1 LTSAVIAAANVQ
13 SALEQLWAHR
23 LRSLLTVLG
32 IIIAVTS
39 TITVVGVIQGFT
51 RYVAEFLQGLG
62 TNAMWVS
69 PERPAGEA
77 GKRLGRIE
85 LDERD
90 IAAIEQDCPA
100 IRRVSAL
107 VRPPNLMLQ
116 YGRDELSVPVEGASA
131 EYHAIRNFH
140 VDLGRTFSIVDIEQG
155 HHVCILG
162 REVLRKLNL
171 DEGIVGQSVL
181 LAGRRFR
188 VVGLLQEKGS
198 FLGNSQ
204 DNIVLI
210 PYTMALKLYP
220 VFRRSLAVTAQAV
233 SEQAVPEARAQIV
246 NLLRRRHRL
255 DAYQPNDFNI
265 MTQDEILDAFN
276 SMSLVATAVLA
287 GIVGISL
294 LVGGIGIMN
303 VMLVS
308 VTERTREIGLRKAVG
323 ARRRDILLQ
332 FLTEAI
338 CLSAAGGLLGIG
350 LGYGLCALASL
361 HPKMVNVSVPWWAVA
376 LGAGISAGTG
386 VVFGLVPAVKAALLN
401 PIDAL
406 RHE

>member
-1 LTSAVIAAANVQ
+1 M
-13 SALEQLWAHR
+13 
-23 LRSLLTVLG
+23 LTVLG

-62 TNAMWVS
+62 TNAMWVW

-90 IAAIEQDCPA
+90 IAAIEQGCPS

-107 VRPPNLMLQ
+107 IRPPNLTLQ

-162 REVLRKLNL
+162 REVLQKLNL

-204 DNIVLI
+204 DNLVLI

-220 VFRRSLAVTAQAV
+220 AFRRNLAMTAQAV
-233 SEQAVPEARAQIV
+233 SEKAVPEARAQIV

-255 DAYQPNDFNI
+255 DAYQPNDFKI

-276 SMSLVATAVLA
+276 SLSLAATAVLA

-332 FLTEAI
+332 FLTEAV
-338 CLSAAGGLLGIG
+338 CLSAVGGFLGII

-361 HPKMVNVSVPWWAVA
+361 HPSMVDVIVPWWAVA